1 MELAKT
7 LDRFRGPLIGLIAS
21 WGASYADAVELA
33 QDSFADAYL
42 SRDCCRGDCEDPAV
56 FGRWL
61 RGVARNKFRYEMRSR
76 KRREQRVASVDPSN
90 LEAAAETPQV
100 QDERLAR

>member
-1 MELAKT
+1 M
-7 LDRFRGPLIGLIAS
+7 RSSF
-21 WGASYADAVELA
+21 A

-76 KRREQRVASVDPSN
+76 KRRQQRVAPVDPSN
-90 LEAAAETPQV
+90 LEAAAERPQV
-100 QDERLAR
+100 QDGRNSGVCEQLSKSFQSSSDKLS